1 MTQIKTLDP
10 SPSADIS
17 VSVVGLGHVGLV
29 TALGLAEMGWR
40 VLGTDQDS
48 RKLESIKAGEA
59 PFYEPGLQELLDKHL
74 DSGLFNPLADLDDSI
89 SRASVVFLCV
99 GTPQRSNG
107 EADLSQLESVAR
119 SVAQRRND
127 YLLVVEKSTAPVTS
141 AQWIGRTVER
151 YGHSKDRIDI
161 ACNPEFLREGTA
173 VHDFLNPDRI
183 VLGVETDRAKDILLQ
198 IYAPLDCP
206 KLVTDLNTAEL
217 IKHASNAFLST
228 KISFINMVANLC
240 EATGADVTKVSEGLG
255 LDPRIGRSFL
265 NAGIGFGGYCFPKDI
280 RAFAHIGEV
289 HGVNMSLLRAVED
302 INLDRVERFI
312 ARLRSHLWMLNG
324 KTVAVLGLAFKPG
337 TDDVRESPAVAVARR
352 LREDGANLRL
362 YDPQA
367 GIHAR
372 SLLPAEPGRVE
383 YFDDPYKAVQQ
394 ADAALVLTE
403 WPEFAELD
411 LGRVKKLMRVP
422 ILGDGRNV
430 YDPSSV
436 RKLGFEYFSVGRP

>member
-1 MTQIKTLDP
+1 
-10 SPSADIS
+10 
-17 VSVVGLGHVGLV
+17 
-29 TALGLAEMGWR
+29 
-40 VLGTDQDS
+40 
-48 RKLESIKAGEA
+48 
-59 PFYEPGLQELLDKHL
+59 
-74 DSGLFNPLADLDDSI
+74 
-89 SRASVVFLCV
+89 
-99 GTPQRSNG
+99 
-107 EADLSQLESVAR
+107 
-119 SVAQRRND
+119 
-127 YLLVVEKSTAPVTS
+127 
-141 AQWIGRTVER
+141 
-151 YGHSKDRIDI
+151 
-161 ACNPEFLREGTA
+161 
-173 VHDFLNPDRI
+173 
-183 VLGVETDRAKDILLQ
+183 
-198 IYAPLDCP
+198 
-206 KLVTDLNTAEL
+206 
-217 IKHASNAFLST
+217 
-228 KISFINMVANLC
+228 
-240 EATGADVTKVSEGLG
+240 
-255 LDPRIGRSFL
+255 
-265 NAGIGFGGYCFPKDI
+265 
-280 RAFAHIGEV
+280 
-289 HGVNMSLLRAVED
+289 
-302 INLDRVERFI
+302 
-312 ARLRSHLWMLNG
+312 MLNG